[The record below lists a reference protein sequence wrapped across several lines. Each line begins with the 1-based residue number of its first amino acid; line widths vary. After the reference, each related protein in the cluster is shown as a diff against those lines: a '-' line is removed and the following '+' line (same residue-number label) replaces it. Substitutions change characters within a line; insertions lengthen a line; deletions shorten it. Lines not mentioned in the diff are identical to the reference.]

1 MRNRTG
7 AIGGLLAA
15 KLAHA
20 GERMSVITRD
30 AHLASTV
37 GIGLCFIEGGQK
49 IVPHCGERPY
59 SRRWANGI

>member
-15 KLAHA
+15 TLAHA

-30 AHLASTV
+30 AHLASIV
-37 GIGLCFIEGGQK
+37 EIGLCFIEGG
-49 IVPHCGERPY
+49 
-59 SRRWANGI
+59 